1 MFLKQGRKSRNTV
14 RVDRETKKRMSEK
27 KNDNLHELPGKE
39 IVRFGPNRL
48 TPGYPPTPVQ

>member
-27 KNDNLHELPGKE
+27 KNDNLHELQGKE
-39 IVRFGPNRL
+39 IVRFGTNRL

>member
-39 IVRFGPNRL
+39 IVRFGTNRP